1 MNIKSIKEIKD
12 LKNKKVLLR
21 VDYNVPVENKKI
33 KDDFRIKSSYESIN
47 YLLEKGAKVIIFSH
61 LGRAKGKVD
70 KENSLKPI
78 ALYLKNNFNK
88 NLIFIPEHEPNK
100 IKKELDELDN
110 FNLFLLENVR
120 FNQGELDD
128 DKEFSKKLASIADI
142 YVNDAFSVCHRSQAS
157 VSTIKNYLPS
167 YAGFLVEKEV
177 EALDKII
184 NPDKPLIAIMGGAKI
199 STKAPLIFNLY
210 KKADNILIG
219 GALANVFFKSQGL
232 EIGKSYC
239 ENEVDKSIIKKMQ
252 EKKYLNKI
260 ILPIDVVVRNSKGV
274 KRNCSPSEVK
284 KNEEILDIGSET
296 ISLFSKHIKKANTLI
311 WNGPMGKFEEH
322 AFLQGSLSV
331 ARSIA
336 SHAKGPSFGVVGGGE
351 SIEVLAMTKMS
362 EYVDFISTAGG
373 AMLSYLSG
381 EEMPGLDKI
390 IKYN

>member
-1 MNIKSIKEIKD
+1 MNIKSIRQIKD

-21 VDYNVPVENKKI
+21 VDYNVPVEKGKI
-33 KDDFRIKSSYESIN
+33 KDDFRIKSSYETID
-47 YLLEKGAKVIIFSH
+47 YLLEKGAKVILFSH

-78 ALYLKNNFNK
+78 ALYLKNNYNK
-88 NLIFIPEHEPNK
+88 NLIFVSEHEPEK
-100 IKKELDELDN
+100 IKEELKELDN

-128 DKEFSKKLASIADI
+128 DNKFSKSLASIADI
-142 YVNDAFSVCHRSQAS
+142 YVNDAFSVSHRSQAS
-157 VSTIKNYLPS
+157 VSSIKDYLPS

-177 EALDKII
+177 LALDKII
-184 NPDKPLIAIMGGAKI
+184 NPDKPLVAVMGGAKI

-219 GALANVFFKSQGL
+219 GALANVYFKSQGL

-239 ENEVDKSIIKKMQ
+239 ENKVDKSIIKKMQ
-252 EKKYLNKI
+252 EKKYLDKI
-260 ILPIDVVVRNSKGV
+260 ILPIDVIARNSKGLV
-274 KRNCSPSEVK
+274 RQCLPSEIK
-284 KNEEILDIGSET
+284 KNEEILDIGPET
-296 ISLFSKHIKKANTLI
+296 IALFSKHIKKANTLI

-322 AFLQGSLSV
+322 AFRQGSLSV

-336 SHAKGPSFGVVGGGE
+336 SHAKGPSFGVIGGGE
-351 SIEVLAMTKMS
+351 TIEVLTLTKMT
-362 EYVDFISTAGG
+362 EYIDFISTAGG

-390 IKYN
+390 VKK